1 MSKKLLSLI
10 LSNAGCPTKTTYQGT
25 GPVNVTFDAADGL
38 VIRGLLFHTTS
49 RPTTA
54 EDLVIRHQIPGE
66 GAQFDVV
73 RFQQDMDGVD
83 NVVITGEDAIF
94 MSKGDRLVI
103 ECANTENIPWG
114 LSIIH
119 GRNA

>member
-25 GPVNVTFDAADGL
+25 GPANITFDATDGL
-38 VIRGLLFHTTS
+38 VIRGLLFHTTAL
-49 RPTTA
+49 PTTA
-54 EDLVIRHQIPGE
+54 EDFVIRHQIPGE

-73 RFQQDMDGVD
+73 RFQQDMDGVG

-103 ECANTENIPWG
+103 EWDNSENIPWG
-114 LSIIH
+114 LSLIH
-119 GRNA
+119 GRNS